1 MPDIR
6 HSLQGADLQHL
17 KHIAEKWGVPLDAP
31 DARHGIPELSEQ
43 LTDRELV
50 EEMVDALPPRA
61 REALR
66 WLWKENGRAPWD
78 LFTRQFGDVREMGP
92 GKRDRERPDL
102 DPISPAEVLWYRA
115 FLGRG
120 FFDTDGGPKEFAYIP
135 DDLKTCLPKDL
146 FPPQDLQEEGD
157 QVLIARKATPEE
169 RKEETPASVQVLDH
183 TCTLLASLR
192 MGIDPVVHLPGV
204 AEPELQFY
212 KRLLQSVKCLN
223 EEGVP
228 QPEQIRDFF
237 DLPRDQGLLDLWMG
251 WRNSSYHN
259 DLHLTP
265 GLRPEGTWDN
275 KPLKVRI
282 FLLGIISQLPENT
295 WLSIS
300 SFIARMKQEHSNF
313 LRSAGEFDSWYIR
326 DDETGEYLRGF
337 ERWDDVEGALL
348 RYILTGPL
356 HWLGAMDLASTKEG
370 GQGPWTAFRISTYGQ
385 SLLADEV
392 PDIPQREPA
401 PVHIRSK
408 GWIRI
413 PQTVP
418 RKVRYQIARF
428 CEWLPMK
435 RDSYMYSLSPGSLM
449 KAKEQKLR
457 IEHLLALLNTH
468 AELVPPNLVKALQR
482 WDQHGIQ
489 AAMEK
494 ETVLRLRSPA
504 MLDAIKE
511 SRAKRYLRETLGPTA
526 VVIQEGSES
535 KISEVLMEMG
545 FLVDYFEGPRKEEG
559 SKQEGEDES

>member
-6 HSLQGADLQHL
+6 HSLQGADLRHL
-17 KHIAEKWGVPLDAP
+17 KQIAEKWGIPLEAP
-31 DARHGIPELSEQ
+31 DARHGIPELAEQ
-43 LTDRELV
+43 LTDPELV
-50 EEMVDALPPRA
+50 DEMVDALPPRA

-66 WLWKENGRAPWD
+66 WLWKQNGRAPWD

-120 FFDTDGGPKEFAYIP
+120 FFDTEAGPKEFAYIP

-146 FPPQDLQEEGD
+146 FPPQELRAEGA

-169 RKEETPASVQVLDH
+169 RREETPVSVQILDH

-192 MGIDPVVHLPGV
+192 MGIDPAVHLPGV
-204 AEPELQFY
+204 EEPELQFY
-212 KRLLQSVKCLN
+212 KRLLQSVKCLD

-237 DLPRDQGLLDLWMG
+237 DLPRDQGLLDLWKG
-251 WRNSSYHN
+251 WRNSSFHN

-275 KPLKVRI
+275 KPLKVRL
-282 FLLGIISQLPENT
+282 FLLRIISQLPENT
-295 WLSIS
+295 WLSMS
-300 SFIARMKQEHSNF
+300 SFVARMKQDHSNF

-337 ERWDDVEGALL
+337 EHWDDVEGTLL

-356 HWLGAMDLASTKEG
+356 HWLGVMDLASAKEE

-385 SLLADEV
+385 SLLADEA
-392 PDIPQREPA
+392 PDIPEPEPA

-435 RDSYMYSLSPGSLM
+435 RDSYMYSLSPRSLRM
-449 KAKEQKLR
+449 AKEQELQM
-457 IEHLLALLNTH
+457 EHLLALLSKH

-489 AAMEK
+489 AAMEQ
-494 ETVLRLRSPA
+494 ETVLRVRSPA
-504 MLDAIKE
+504 MLNAIQE
-511 SRAKRYLRETLGPTA
+511 SRAVRYLREALGPTA

-545 FLVDYFEGPRKEEG
+545 FLVDYFEGP
-559 SKQEGEDES
+559 SKGDLSEQEGEEGT